1 MTGCEFKTMW
11 GVKNPSTCT
20 EPAHTPPGHEK
31 CISEKASDSKG
42 TQQAFRL
49 TTENLFSSLEEN
61 ISGEILELKD
71 KC

>member
-1 MTGCEFKTMW
+1 MTGCEFKAML
-11 GVKNPSTCT
+11 GVKNPSACT
-20 EPAHTPPGHEK
+20 EPAHTPMGHGK
-31 CISEKASDSKG
+31 CGSEKASDSKG